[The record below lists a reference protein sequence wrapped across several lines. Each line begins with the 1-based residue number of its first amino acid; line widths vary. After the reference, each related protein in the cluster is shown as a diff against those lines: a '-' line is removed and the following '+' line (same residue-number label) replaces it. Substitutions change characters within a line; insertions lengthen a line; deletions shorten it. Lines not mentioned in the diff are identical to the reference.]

1 MRHLRMLS
9 EEAEGERVGFS
20 TAGILTGDLDDL
32 VEAIGDDWSLSD
44 GEDLDLD
51 LTLAALH

>member
-9 EEAEGERVGFS
+9 EEAEGER
-20 TAGILTGDLDDL
+20 AGISMAGVLAGDLDDL

-44 GEDLDLD
+44 GDELDLD

>member
-32 VEAIGDDWSLSD
+32 VEAIGDDWSLSY
-44 GEDLDLD
+44 GEELDLD

>member
-9 EEAEGERVGFS
+9 EEAEGERAGLA
-20 TAGILTGDLDDL
+20 TARILTGDLDDL

-44 GEDLDLD
+44 GEELDLD
-51 LTLAALH
+51 LNLAALH

>member
-1 MRHLRMLS
+1 MLHLRMLS

-20 TAGILTGDLDDL
+20 TAGILTGYLDDL

-44 GEDLDLD
+44 GEELDLD

>member
-1 MRHLRMLS
+1 MLS
-9 EEAEGERVGFS
+9 EEAEGER
-20 TAGILTGDLDDL
+20 AGISMAGVLAGDLDDL

-44 GEDLDLD
+44 GDELDLD

>member
-20 TAGILTGDLDDL
+20 TAGIFTGDLDDL

-44 GEDLDLD
+44 GEELDLD

>member
-9 EEAEGERVGFS
+9 EEAEGERAGLA

-44 GEDLDLD
+44 GEELDLD
-51 LTLAALH
+51 LNLAALH